1 MISIEKGMERNAQS
15 QPWANTDTIKQ
26 TTSAQ
31 TKEAILISCCAAIV
45 TTTMP
50 KGKQV
55 HCF

>member
-1 MISIEKGMERNAQS
+1 MERNAQS